1 MEIADSV
8 ISLKYD
14 DEDDDDDEDGED
26 GVDGEEEEEEED
38 DDDDEED
45 DDDDDDD
52 DFDNNVDDVLPCLSL
67 FGISGSGVLLHKIE
81 RKQSNSS
88 SSLDSSCNNVKSFLK
103 QLEFRINRRRMK
115 SHFSALDLSNR

>member
-1 MEIADSV
+1 MEIANSV

-14 DEDDDDDEDGED
+14 DEDDDDDEDGEG

-38 DDDDEED
+38 D